1 MAGAGAVSED
11 DFRRA
16 LIAAAEGLG
25 WHVTHL
31 ESHQTSAGVPDLNL
45 CKGLVDMWL
54 ELKVEKPKG
63 ITLRPTQKKWHRD
76 RARVRG
82 VSWVVVLMNDG
93 GILVVPGERASR
105 LGTAAEN
112 WRAASNMVGTLG
124 DLPRLIRYIELES

>member
-1 MAGAGAVSED
+1 MSED

-16 LIAAAEGLG
+16 LIGWAEKSG

-76 RARVRG
+76 RARARG
-82 VSWVVVLMNDG
+82 VSWVIVLMDDG
-93 GILVVPGERASR
+93 GILVVPGERAAG
-105 LGTAAEN
+105 LTAAVSD